1 MSRWRGNPWAILLT
15 LSLGFFMTLLDLTI
29 VNIAIPSMTEKL
41 DASLDQILWIV
52 NAYILVLA
60 VLLISGG
67 RLGDLWGKKN
77 LFIAGVAL
85 FTLASLV
92 CGIAQDP
99 AQLIAARAV
108 QGLGAALLMPQTMS
122 IIINVFP
129 PDRRGAA
136 LGIWGAVAGVST
148 IAGPTIGG
156 LLVTSFDWRWIFF
169 VNLPIGILVLA
180 MAIPILPS
188 HTAGVRHRFDVPGVL
203 LASAALFCLVFGLTE
218 GEKFGWDARIWG
230 LLAAGAVLFAVFA
243 VHQRGRQDREP
254 LVPFSLFRDRNFSI
268 LTLVGAAVSIGMI
281 GMVLPLTIY
290 MQSVLGF
297 SALKAGLVMAPS
309 SVVSMFLA
317 PLAGRLSDRFGGKFI
332 LMSGL
337 TLYAIGMLW
346 TVSIADVGTDWTSF
360 IAPLVI
366 VGLGIGCVF
375 APMATEATRNVPPH
389 LAAPR
394 PASTTPSGRSGRC
407 SAPRPSAP
415 SCRTGSPPP
424 SRRRP
429 CGAPGNCR
437 RRPRR
442 VRRRVR
448 ERRRGRPGDRRGP
461 DRRAPA
467 TARGRP
473 AGRRP
478 PRAGPRRA
486 GVRARVRRRDVPHD
500 GAAHRG
506 DAAGRRVLLRRQA
519 PPAARRAR
527 RRTRRRR
534 AGGRRRPGRSAQG
547 PVGARVEDQR
557 RPSGSGTSS
566 PTTSP
571 TTMV

>member
-1 MSRWRGNPWAILLT
+1 MSRWRGNPWAILIT

-60 VLLISGG
+60 VLLISAG

-148 IAGPTIGG
+148 VAGPTIGG

-169 VNLPIGILVLA
+169 VNLPIGVLVLA
-180 MAIPILPS
+180 LAIPILPP
-188 HTAGVRHRFDVPGVL
+188 HVPGVRHRFDVPGVL
-203 LASAALFCLVFGLTE
+203 LATAALFCLVFGLTE

-230 LLAAGAVLFAVFA
+230 LFAAGAALFAVF
-243 VHQRGRQDREP
+243 VLHQRGRQDSEP
-254 LVPFSLFRDRNFSI
+254 LVPFSLFRDRNFTI
-268 LTLVGAAVSIGMI
+268 LNFVGAAVSIGMI

-290 MQSVLGF
+290 LQSVLGF
-297 SALKAGLVMAPS
+297 SALKAGLVLAPS

-317 PLAGRLSDRFGGKFI
+317 PFAGRLSDRIGGKFI

-337 TLYAIGMLW
+337 ALYAIGMIW
-346 TVSIADVGTDWTSF
+346 TVSIADVGTDWTAF
-360 IAPLVI
+360 IAPLAI
-366 VGLGIGCVF
+366 IGLGIGGVF

-389 LAAPR
+389 LAGAASGVNNTIRQVGSVLGGAAVGAVLQNRLAASLQDEAAQRAGELPPDVRAGFVDGFANAAESGLEIGPGQTGAHQQLPPDVPPDVAHRVQDVAAQVFGHGFVDAMLPTMALPIAVMLLGAAACFGVKSHRR
-394 PASTTPSGRSGRC
+394 PA
-407 SAPRPSAP
+407 APAGGPED
-415 SCRTGSPPP
+415 
-424 SRRRP
+424 
-429 CGAPGNCR
+429 APGAGT
-437 RRPRR
+437 
-442 VRRRVR
+442 V
-448 ERRRGRPGDRRGP
+448 
-461 DRRAPA
+461 
-467 TARGRP
+467 P
-473 AGRRP
+473 AGQP
-478 PRAGPRRA
+478 K
-486 GVRARVRRRDVPHD
+486 VR
-500 GAAHRG
+500 
-506 DAAGRRVLLRRQA
+506 
-519 PPAARRAR
+519 
-527 RRTRRRR
+527 
-534 AGGRRRPGRSAQG
+534 
-547 PVGARVEDQR
+547 
-557 RPSGSGTSS
+557 
-566 PTTSP
+566 
-571 TTMV
+571 